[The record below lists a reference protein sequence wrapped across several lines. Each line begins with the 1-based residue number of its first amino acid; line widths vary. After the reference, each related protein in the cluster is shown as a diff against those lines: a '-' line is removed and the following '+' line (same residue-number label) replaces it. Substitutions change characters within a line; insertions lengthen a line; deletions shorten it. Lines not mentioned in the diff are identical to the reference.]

1 MKTLDLGIKVNK
13 NQVALSRIFLHSLGL
28 YGEVQDL
35 SLASTKAT
43 ENTKAFTSI
52 KWINIE
58 WQNDYCFF
66 YTNAGFK
73 YIVFV

>member
-35 SLASTKAT
+35 SKQLL
-43 ENTKAFTSI
+43 TSRTYLLGQQI
-52 KWINIE
+52 GLCG
-58 WQNDYCFF
+58 WQLPQKFH
-66 YTNAGFK
+66 T
-73 YIVFV
+73 